1 MKSCTKFLIVSGATA
16 GLMIAS
22 VANAQYYG
30 QPLTGAG
37 STVQPSQQW
46 QLQQRQWQ
54 AQSQQYY
61 YQPAPSR
68 PATPQTQ
75 YMYPDSSL
83 RSMGF
88 PPVVTKLSPQAID
101 SIPSPSPI
109 GCAFGA
115 RNGAGFGGTPGA
127 VVGCAAGAFGM
138 PTSRKGAAGSF
149 FRPETAY

>member
-1 MKSCTKFLIVSGATA
+1 MKVRTQNLFIATATA
-16 GLMIAS
+16 GLMMAGS
-22 VANAQYYG
+22 VHAQYYG

-54 AQSQQYY
+54 AQANTYY

-68 PATPQTQ
+68 PNVPQTQ

-88 PPVVTKLSPQAID
+88 SPVPTQLSPQAIN

-115 RNGAGFGGTPGA
+115 RTGAGFAGTPGA

-138 PTSRKGAAGSF
+138 PTSRKGAAGGL
-149 FRPETAY
+149 FRAEQAH